1 MMICY
6 LNLGYLDDDLL
17 PEFWDTL
24 MMICYLNLE
33 CLDDDLLPEFGM
45 P

>member
-6 LNLGYLDDDLL
+6 LNLECLDDD
-17 PEFWDTL
+17 
-24 MMICYLNLE
+24 YLNLE

-45 P
+45 SL

>member
-6 LNLGYLDDDLL
+6 LNLECLDDD
-17 PEFWDTL
+17 
-24 MMICYLNLE
+24 YLNLE

>member
-6 LNLGYLDDDLL
+6 LNLECLDDD
-17 PEFWDTL
+17 
-24 MMICYLNLE
+24 YLNLE

-45 P
+45 S